1 MNYLSKH
8 GCSRHCAKLLFIEAT
23 VTLVASSLSPVRF
36 GQGYRERLTLLSLFS
51 ALKATETCVCPR
63 PIIPCVRVG
72 QVRCSQRF
80 QNTDITLAFK
90 WRAEPRK
97 KRQVSWDKTKVCEGA
112 NGCRVDKDK
121 RGEIERKITDRGL
134 VRKGRRKKNIISRG
148 DDWLKT
154 KEISCGRLRPESR
167 ARTANA
173 KKQIF
178 TTGQP
183 RALNSMVSTGREHPS
198 ALVGTLFLCICM
210 YK

>member
-1 MNYLSKH
+1 MIFPNKTGDLAFTSALVTRHLSCNLRIWLMNYLSKH

-97 KRQVSWDKTKVCEGA
+97 KRQVS
-112 NGCRVDKDK
+112 
-121 RGEIERKITDRGL
+121 
-134 VRKGRRKKNIISRG
+134 
-148 DDWLKT
+148 
-154 KEISCGRLRPESR
+154 
-167 ARTANA
+167 
-173 KKQIF
+173 
-178 TTGQP
+178 
-183 RALNSMVSTGREHPS
+183 
-198 ALVGTLFLCICM
+198 
-210 YK
+210 